1 MLFYI
6 FLIKYTA
13 INYFTPLFFHKCLIY
28 DTIKEGKEMEVEI
41 FDDN

>member
-1 MLFYI
+1 M
-6 FLIKYTA
+6 FLIKNIA
-13 INYFTPLFFHKCLIY
+13 KDYFIAVFFHKCLIY

>member
-6 FLIKYTA
+6 FDENTITH
-13 INYFTPLFFHKCLIY
+13 YFTPLFFHKCLIY
-28 DTIKEGKEMEVEI
+28 DTIKEGKEMEGEI